1 MATDR
6 TGPDGS
12 TIAMVSRLLGI
23 PVPTIRSWE
32 RRYGFPTPG
41 RTPGRH
47 RRYSMDE
54 VEQLRALRDE
64 ITRGH
69 PARQAVAIVR
79 QREFGDGRRHGYVEE
94 FLRASSTLDPDALRG
109 VLDRAAEGLGIE
121 AAIRDVVGPSM
132 REIGSRWKAGECD
145 VAEEHLATE
154 AVRVWLARHLT
165 MAPPPFR
172 PWPLILACGPKDLH
186 SIGLEMFAVILARRG
201 WSCRVLGGRTPS
213 RSLVTAV
220 RAADARAV
228 VVTAHRN
235 VTRRAAME
243 SLEEVAAIPGVH
255 VFYAGGGFAAPS
267 SRRGVPGTYLGQDL
281 LEAAEVLEG
290 ELLAEP
296 QRARAGA

>member
-12 TIAMVSRLLGI
+12 TIAAVSRLLGI

-69 PARQAVAIVR
+69 PAREAVAIVR
-79 QREFGDGRRHGYVEE
+79 RRDVGDGRRHGYVEE

-165 MAPPPFR
+165 MTPTPFR
-172 PWPLILACGPKDLH
+172 PRPLILACGPKDLH

-201 WSCRVLGGRTPS
+201 WSCRVLGAHTPS

-220 RAADARAV
+220 RAADARGV
-228 VVTAHRN
+228 VVTSQRN

-255 VFYAGGGFAAPS
+255 TFYAGGGFAAPS
-267 SRRGVPGTYLGQDL
+267 SRRGVPGTYLGEDL
-281 LEAAEVLEG
+281 LEAAAALER

-296 QRARAGA
+296 ERARAGA